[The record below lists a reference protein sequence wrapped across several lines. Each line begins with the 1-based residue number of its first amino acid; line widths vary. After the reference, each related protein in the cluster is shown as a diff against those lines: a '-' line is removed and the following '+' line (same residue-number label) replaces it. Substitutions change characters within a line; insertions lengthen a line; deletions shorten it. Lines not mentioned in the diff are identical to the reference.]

1 MQNEDAGPTI
11 CLHMASASYTWP
23 GKLVYW
29 FKAVGSKPALSVL
42 IQFPLLPLFQKPNR
56 FKIVK
61 YISSYSKTVILE
73 SFTNIY
79 MYTNDLL
86 TCLRN

>member
-29 FKAVGSKPALSVL
+29 FKAVGSNPAFSVV
-42 IQFPLLPLFQKPNR
+42 IQFPLLPLFQKPN
-56 FKIVK
+56 
-61 YISSYSKTVILE
+61 
-73 SFTNIY
+73 
-79 MYTNDLL
+79 
-86 TCLRN
+86 TC